1 MRYSAASVMEIVPGP
16 DRPAADG
23 AAQRV
28 VSRWE
33 IVALSLN
40 DVIGSG
46 VYLLPAAA
54 AVLGPASPLAVVF
67 AGFAVLLVVLCFAE
81 AASRFDGPGGAYL
94 YARAAWGDF
103 VGFEVGWMTFLT
115 RVATLA
121 SLSVGLAQVLG
132 FVWPAARAGAVR
144 AAAIAVPLLLLT
156 AVNVR
161 GVKAG
166 ARTAAGLLLAKLV
179 PLLAFVVLGLPAVTR
194 ERLFAPAP
202 GTARLGEVALL
213 LLFAYAGFENTA
225 AAAGEFRDPKKDVPF
240 ALLAQIGFVTLLYT
254 LVQVVAQGTLAGITS
269 SSAPLADA
277 GRAFLGVSG
286 GLLLTAG
293 AVASI
298 LGSIGSTVLSG
309 PRYLYALA
317 ADGFGPSVLSRRHRT
332 WGTPAAA
339 ILTQTV
345 LVLPL
350 ALTGT
355 FVGLASLSVVA
366 RLATYLSTAL
376 ALPVLRRKLPER
388 TAALRLPG
396 GLLVPAGAVAVCLFL
411 LGSATRADL
420 LGGAVGLG
428 AGVVVFLARRPTLR
442 SGVRST
448 GKAEG
453 RAGPEGP

>member
-1 MRYSAASVMEIVPGP
+1 MRYFATIDMDTAPGP
-16 DRPAADG
+16 DRPAAD
-23 AAQRV
+23 AAAHRV

-33 IVALSLN
+33 VVALSLN

-94 YARAAWGDF
+94 YARTAWGDF

-121 SLSVGLAQVLG
+121 SLSVGLSQVLG
-132 FVWPAARAGAVR
+132 FLWPAARSGAFR
-144 AAAIAVPLLLLT
+144 ATAIAVPLLLLT

-161 GVKAG
+161 GVKGG

-179 PLLAFVVLGLPAVTR
+179 PLLVFVVLGLPAVSR
-194 ERLFAPAP
+194 ERLFAPVP
-202 GTARLGEVALL
+202 GKARLGEVALL

-225 AAAGEFRDPKKDVPF
+225 AAAGEFRDPRKDVPF
-240 ALLAQIGFVTLLYT
+240 ALLAQIGFVTLLYV

-269 SSAPLADA
+269 SEAPLADA
-277 GRAFLGVSG
+277 GRMFLGAPG

-293 AVASI
+293 AIASI

-317 ADGFGPSVLSRRHRT
+317 NDGFGPAILSRRHGT

-366 RLATYLSTAL
+366 RLATYLSTSL
-376 ALPVLRRKLPER
+376 ALPVLRKKLPER
-388 TAALRLPG
+388 SAELRLPG

-411 LGSATRADL
+411 LGNATRADL

-428 AGVVVFLARRPTLR
+428 AGVVLFLARRDSR
-442 SGVRST
+442 RRGST
-448 GKAEG
+448 PVAPS
-453 RAGPEGP
+453 AGSAP